1 VLELPVRPPAES
13 DRDLA
18 PFEPPDQGPALPMQ
32 VLTSAP
38 ATHEVRR
45 DPATGMLEFE
55 NDPEGTGT
63 WVLLDSDLEVSAG
76 YRDLYSIQ
84 EHDPLSARVT
94 CDRSYELA
102 RGDWRIRVQTTSTM
116 TSTTNEFLV
125 DDKLEAFEGGNRVFV
140 KSWSRSFPRDLV

>member
-1 VLELPVRPPAES
+1 MLELPIRPPTEA
-13 DRDLA
+13 DADLV
-18 PFEPPDQGPALPMQ
+18 PFEPPDQAPPLRRE

-38 ATHEVRR
+38 ASHRVRR
-45 DPATGMLEFE
+45 DPSSGMLEFE

-63 WVLLDSDLEVSAG
+63 WVLLDTDLEVSAG

-84 EHDPLSARVT
+84 EHDPLSARVL

-116 TSTTNEFLV
+116 TSTRTEFLV
-125 DDKLEAFEGGNRVFV
+125 DDTLEAFEGGNRVFV